1 MVPKRR
7 SEDVD
12 PQGTSEKRKTQRG
25 PIWTGDTCDLTRE
38 GDEGEAPKRHE
49 DASSVP
55 VKGGGP
61 DAGIASTAPYSS
73 PQPKPAQSL
82 SARTEER
89 SAEPPPQP
97 KTDEQPFTP
106 RVGPI
111 TILGTGSIEFFGGR
125 SRINIGPE
133 MKRNMLNAAKRKRE
147 QQQENAAA
155 AAWQGRQRPVDP
167 FRQEVPI
174 RLAVRFYDDMD
185 DLANDGTAYNDL
197 DAIVE
202 YRSLSN

>member
-12 PQGTSEKRKTQRG
+12 PQETSEKRKTQRG
-25 PIWTGDTCDLTRE
+25 PIWTCDLTRE
-38 GDEGEAPKRHE
+38 GDEGEAPKSE
-49 DASSVP
+49 DRSTKSVSE
-55 VKGGGP
+55 GE
-61 DAGIASTAPYSS
+61 
-73 PQPKPAQSL
+73 AQSL
-82 SARTEER
+82 SAQGTGDEGEAQSQSARTEER
-89 SAEPPPQP
+89 I
-97 KTDEQPFTP
+97 TP

-174 RLAVRFYDDMD
+174 KMAVRFYDDMD